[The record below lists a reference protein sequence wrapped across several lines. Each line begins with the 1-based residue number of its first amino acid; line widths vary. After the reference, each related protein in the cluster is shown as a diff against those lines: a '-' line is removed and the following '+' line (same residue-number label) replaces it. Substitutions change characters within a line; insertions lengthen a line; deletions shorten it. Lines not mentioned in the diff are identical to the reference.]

1 MRLSPQTMSGQH
13 NSASSTR
20 VGLNKPQRPMVQVLV
35 LLGAF
40 LGSVVLGW
48 LVAAIVGG
56 VSENAQLV
64 VHVPY
69 LMVLFLGYGLW
80 STRLKAITMRHV
92 SAGLLRALW
101 SLLARRKC
109 PQNLA
114 DVMPDQAA
122 LEQMA
127 LEAQQACSSFTTVA
141 WPLARLVVLAAS
153 CLVWERLLNRLARLG
168 YLPSLEEE

>member
-1 MRLSPQTMSGQH
+1 
-13 NSASSTR
+13 
-20 VGLNKPQRPMVQVLV
+20 MVQVLV